1 MLGFGALAAVT
12 CMLLVGLLPAIRL
25 SDVSLDSL
33 LKSGAGTGAHRGN
46 RVKYGFLVITQ
57 IGLTL
62 PLVTGAVLVAR
73 GLWQYEDPDYRAGR
87 MFGFDPDS
95 VIVARMFLKVPRYE
109 YVRVAPIA
117 AAVVGRARAVSG
129 VSEAGIA
136 IPAQPMGAGLTVLD
150 ESDRSAEF
158 ATPSW
163 SYWMVTPG
171 YFRGADL
178 PIERGRGFI
187 EGEPAVI
194 IDRAT
199 SVYLWPNQNPVGRSI
214 KLGDARAAEPWL
226 RVVGV
231 RGDHLNPEGRKLR
244 AWFDTLRVGNVFRS
258 ITETDSA
265 RAGYK
270 GLQVVLYVRPA
281 SNPLLVVA
289 KLRRALEGMTFTAP
303 PLVFWGR
310 EEYGVS
316 STIIRRRF
324 MASLFGGGALI
335 CLALSAFGVY
345 AIVAQSVAQ
354 RRREIAVRI
363 FLGATPRR
371 ILHLILREG
380 NVFVLAGILAGLL
393 ITMKTVGWL
402 GWMLLGETDSGTA
415 LYFAFACAFLF
426 AVAALSAL
434 IPAATAT
441 LIDPAEALRAE

>member
-1 MLGFGALAAVT
+1 
-12 CMLLVGLLPAIRL
+12 
-25 SDVSLDSL
+25 
-33 LKSGAGTGAHRGN
+33 
-46 RVKYGFLVITQ
+46 
-57 IGLTL
+57 
-62 PLVTGAVLVAR
+62 
-73 GLWQYEDPDYRAGR
+73 
-87 MFGFDPDS
+87 
-95 VIVARMFLKVPRYE
+95 
-109 YVRVAPIA
+109 
-117 AAVVGRARAVSG
+117 

-136 IPAQPMGAGLTVLD
+136 IPAQPMGAGLRVLD
-150 ESDRSAEF
+150 ESNRSADVP
-158 ATPSW
+158 TPSW

-178 PIERGRGFI
+178 PIERGRGFLD
-187 EGEPAVI
+187 GESAVI

-214 KLGDARAAEPWL
+214 KLGDARALEPWL

-231 RGDHLNPEGRKLR
+231 RGDHLNPEGRKQR
-244 AWFDTLRVGNVFRS
+244 AWFDTLRVSYVFRS
-258 ITETDSA
+258 ITEHDSA

-281 SNPLLVVA
+281 TNPLLVVA
-289 KLRRALEGMTFTAP
+289 HVRRALEGMAFTSP

-310 EEYGVS
+310 EQYGVS
-316 STIIRRRF
+316 ATIIRRRF
-324 MASLFGGGALI
+324 MASLFGGAALI

-380 NVFVLAGILAGLL
+380 NVFVLAGILVGLL
-393 ITMKTVGWL
+393 VTMKTVGWL
-402 GWMLLGETDSGTA
+402 GGLLLGETDPGTA
-415 LYFAFACAFLF
+415 ILFGFACVFLF
-426 AVAALSAL
+426 AVAALAAL
-434 IPAATAT
+434 VPAAKAT